1 MLYIFQAF
9 CLSGLS
15 KSNFLNSNF
24 QFSCMATA
32 FKLGR
37 SGLVLNTGCPC
48 MTVQT
53 SRGPTL
59 TLKRTLRTS
68 RALIDAKAAEPTVG
82 IPYSK
87 LTVGVPKESFS
98 GIFKKQAGQ
107 GARILGVHS
116 KRALIFYR

>member
-1 MLYIFQAF
+1 
-9 CLSGLS
+9 
-15 KSNFLNSNF
+15 
-24 QFSCMATA
+24 
-32 FKLGR
+32 
-37 SGLVLNTGCPC
+37 

-68 RALIDAKAAEPTVG
+68 RALKDAKAAEPAVG